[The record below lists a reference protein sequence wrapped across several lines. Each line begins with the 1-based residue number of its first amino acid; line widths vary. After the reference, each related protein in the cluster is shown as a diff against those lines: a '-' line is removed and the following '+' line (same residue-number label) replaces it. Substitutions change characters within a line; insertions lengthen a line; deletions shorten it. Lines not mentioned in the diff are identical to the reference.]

1 MTARLLRNGKDLI
14 HLFVAVPI
22 HFPCITGIAVCN
34 MDKGSFF
41 LSIHMIGNVISRTA
55 FQVSNRQIEGFRK
68 SVCSIRNYTPEQ
80 LVRLNVS
87 SFFHSE
93 KILYHILHF
102 LYGAT
107 MAEKRQKRCLYQF
120 SPPRTG
126 QHRSGTDF
134 LIFHMYPLR
143 YLGNHFTLPQKYVK

>member
-1 MTARLLRNGKDLI
+1 MQYGQRQL
-14 HLFVAVPI
+14 
-22 HFPCITGIAVCN
+22 
-34 MDKGSFF
+34 F

-55 FQVSNRQIEGFRK
+55 SQVSNRQIEGFRK